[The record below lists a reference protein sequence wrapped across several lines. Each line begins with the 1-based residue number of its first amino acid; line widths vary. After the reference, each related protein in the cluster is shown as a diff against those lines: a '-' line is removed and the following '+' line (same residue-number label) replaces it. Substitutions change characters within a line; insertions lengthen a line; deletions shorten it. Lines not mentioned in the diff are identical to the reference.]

1 MRDWKSPMARC
12 PKFFLLLLAGLLS
25 LVSPASWAGVERV
38 AVVLGNEGVPYQEAL
53 TGFQGAAPFQF
64 AVYRL
69 HTASQPAQAVADKI
83 ISGKFTLVV
92 LIGSEA
98 FTIAPLLP
106 HTVRLVY
113 TMTLE
118 ETALP
123 GHSSSGVLLEVD
135 LADKFSRITRMFPD
149 KKRIGFLFNP
159 RSSSIQFMQART
171 LMGQYGLEVLPID
184 VETPAAL
191 ADGLKKAT
199 AQKVDYLWM
208 VIDENLARPES
219 LRALIAYALE
229 KRLLLIGFS
238 KFQVKA
244 GALAAFTAD
253 YTDIGAQTAVH
264 VQKILSGQK
273 TAKSE
278 TPRKIVVYINP
289 IVRSKLDLP
298 DLSRF
303 QEVQEIK

>member
-1 MRDWKSPMARC
+1 MPDWKSPMAGC
-12 PKFFLLLLAGLLS
+12 PKFLLLLLAGLLS

-38 AVVLGNEGVPYQEAL
+38 AVVLSSEGVPYQEAL
-53 TGFQGAAPFQF
+53 KGFQEAAPFQY
-64 AVYRL
+64 AVFRL
-69 HTASQPAQAVADKI
+69 HAATQPVADKI

-92 LIGSEA
+92 LVGSEA
-98 FTIAPLLP
+98 FAIAPLLP
-106 HTVRLVY
+106 HPVRLVY
-113 TMTLE
+113 TMILE
-118 ETALP
+118 EAALP

-135 LADKFSRITRMFPD
+135 LADKFSRIARMFPD
-149 KKRIGFLFNP
+149 KNRIGFMFNP

-171 LMGQYGLEVLPID
+171 LMGQYGLEVFPID

-199 AQKVDYLWM
+199 AQKADYLWM

-219 LRALIAYALE
+219 LRTLIAYALE
-229 KRLLLIGFS
+229 KKLLLIGFS

-253 YTDIGAQTAVH
+253 YTDIGAQTAAH
-264 VQKILSGQK
+264 VQKIISGQK
-273 TAKSE
+273 TAKFE
-278 TPRKIVVYINP
+278 TPRKVVVYINP
-289 IVRSKLDLP
+289 IVRGQLGLP

-303 QEVQEIK
+303 PEVQEIK